1 MMKNSIALIGFMGV
15 GKTTIGRALAGKLNR
30 EFIELD
36 KLIIKKAG
44 KEIADIFRDDGEIAF
59 RDLEIQTVK
68 NIADKENVVID
79 CGGGVVLNQINIDR
93 LKLKSRVAYLSA
105 TTEIILTRL
114 SYDNENKRPLLS
126 VPDKISA
133 VAELMKNREPF
144 YALAADININTSIL
158 TVNDTVNE
166 LVKRLVLD
174 ESFDF

>member
-1 MMKNSIALIGFMGV
+1 MKNNIALIGFMGV
-15 GKTTIGRALAGKLNR
+15 GKTTVGRALAGRLNR

-44 KEIADIFRDDGEIAF
+44 KGITDIFKDGGEIAF

-68 NIADKENVVID
+68 DISNRENVVID

-93 LKLKSRVAYLSA
+93 LKVKSRVAYLSA
-105 TTEIILTRL
+105 TTEILLNRL

-126 VPDKISA
+126 VSDKISA
-133 VAELMKNREPF
+133 VTELMKSRGPF
-144 YALAADININTSIL
+144 YALAADININTSTLSVI
-158 TVNDTVNE
+158 DTVNE
-166 LVKRLVLD
+166 LVNRLVID